1 MTLFRYRQFS
11 QPDFEVMQA
20 LDLAEQ
26 RRTAPGYDALPERE
40 QEARLSSS
48 LAALRH
54 YERSG
59 HSFVA
64 EDHDDRVRG
73 YVLAQS
79 VWQGDRPALLGC
91 VLAQHV
97 WQGDRPIV
105 LVRTAL
111 LAPDAPAKAAAGL
124 LRAVVKSAYDAAVY
138 EVHLPVTPEL
148 HAAARAEEAHLTGQY
163 AVIHLGTRAESAPG
177 EKLRREG

>member
-11 QPDFEVMQA
+11 QPDFETMQA

-26 RRTAPGYDALPERE
+26 RRLTPDYDALPERE
-40 QEARLSSS
+40 REGRLSSS

-54 YERSG
+54 FERSG

-64 EDHDDRVRG
+64 EDTAEDGADRVRG

-79 VWQGDRPALLGC
+79 VWQGDRPAVFVRAL
-91 VLAQHV
+91 VLDDAQ
-97 WQGDRPIV
+97 DEDMR
-105 LVRTAL
+105 R
-111 LAPDAPAKAAAGL
+111 GL
-124 LRAVVKSAYDAAVY
+124 LRAVVKSAYDTAVY
-138 EVHLPVTPEL
+138 EVHLPVSPEL
-148 HAAARAEEAHLTGQY
+148 RAAAQAEEAHLTGHY

>member
-1 MTLFRYRQFS
+1 MTLFRYRAFS
-11 QPDFEVMQA
+11 EPDFETMQQ
-20 LDLAEQ
+20 LDLAAQ
-26 RRTAPGYDALPERE
+26 RRMSPDYDALPERE
-40 QEARLSSS
+40 REGRLSSS

-64 EDHDDRVRG
+64 EDHADRVRG

-79 VWQGDRPALLGC
+79 VWQGDRPALLVRAL
-91 VLAQHV
+91 VLDDAQ
-97 WQGDRPIV
+97 DEDMR
-105 LVRTAL
+105 R
-111 LAPDAPAKAAAGL
+111 GL
-124 LRAVVKSAYDAAVY
+124 LRAVVKSAYDTAVY

-148 HAAARAEEAHLTGQY
+148 QAAARAEEAHLTGQY

>member
-1 MTLFRYRQFS
+1 MTLFRYRAFTE
-11 QPDFEVMQA
+11 PDFETMQA
-20 LDLAEQ
+20 LDLAAQ
-26 RRTAPGYDALPERE
+26 RREAPGYDTLPERE
-40 QEARLSSS
+40 REGRLSSS

-79 VWQGDRPALLGC
+79 VWQGDRPALLVRAL
-91 VLAQHV
+91 VLDDAQ
-97 WQGDRPIV
+97 DEDMR
-105 LVRTAL
+105 R
-111 LAPDAPAKAAAGL
+111 GL
-124 LRAVVKSAYDAAVY
+124 LRAVVKSAYDTAVY
-138 EVHLPVTPEL
+138 EVHLPVSPEL
-148 HAAARAEEAHLTGQY
+148 RAAAQAEEAHLTGHY

>member
-64 EDHDDRVRG
+64 EDRDDRVRG

-79 VWQGDRPALLGC
+79 VWQGDRPAVFVRAL
-91 VLAQHV
+91 VLDDAQ
-97 WQGDRPIV
+97 DEDMR
-105 LVRTAL
+105 R
-111 LAPDAPAKAAAGL
+111 GL

-138 EVHLPVTPEL
+138 EVHLPVTPDL
-148 HAAARAEEAHLTGQY
+148 HTAARAEEAHLTGQY

>member
-1 MTLFRYRQFS
+1 MTLFRYRAFAE
-11 QPDFEVMQA
+11 PDFEVMQA
-20 LDLAEQ
+20 LDLAAQ
-26 RRTAPGYDALPERE
+26 RRAAREYDTLPGRERE
-40 QEARLSSS
+40 GRLSSS

-79 VWQGDRPALLGC
+79 VWQGDRPALLVRAL
-91 VLAQHV
+91 VLDDAQ
-97 WQGDRPIV
+97 DEDMR
-105 LVRTAL
+105 R
-111 LAPDAPAKAAAGL
+111 GL
-124 LRAVVKSAYDAAVY
+124 LRAVVKSAYDTAVY

-148 HAAARAEEAHLTGQY
+148 RATAQAEEAHLTGQY
-163 AVIHLGTRAESAPG
+163 GVIHLGTRAESAPG